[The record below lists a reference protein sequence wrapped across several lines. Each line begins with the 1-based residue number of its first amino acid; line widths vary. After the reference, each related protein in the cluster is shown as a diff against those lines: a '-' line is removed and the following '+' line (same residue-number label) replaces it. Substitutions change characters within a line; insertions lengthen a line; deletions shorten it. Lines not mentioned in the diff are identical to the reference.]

1 MIEKNLEKIIN
12 EQINKELY
20 SEYLY
25 LSMSAYFYGEDLD
38 GFGHWFELQ
47 AQEEHQHAMK
57 FFRYLLD
64 RGGKVELDAIDKPQI
79 DFKSAIE
86 ICKLTLEHEQKV
98 TASINNMMNMAQDS
112 NDYAMES
119 MLNWFVDE
127 QVEEEAN
134 ASRLLNRVN
143 MAGDSPN
150 GLLILDK
157 ELAQRK

>member
-64 RGGKVELDAIDKPQI
+64 REGKIELNAIDKPQI
-79 DFKSAIE
+79 DFKSAKE
-86 ICKLTLEHEQKV
+86 ICQLTLEHEKKV
-98 TASINNMMNMAQDS
+98 TASINNMMKMAKDS
-112 NDYAMES
+112 KDYSMES

-134 ASRLLNRVN
+134 ASKLLNRVK
-143 MAGDSPN
+143 MAGDSPH

-157 ELAQRK
+157 ELSQRK